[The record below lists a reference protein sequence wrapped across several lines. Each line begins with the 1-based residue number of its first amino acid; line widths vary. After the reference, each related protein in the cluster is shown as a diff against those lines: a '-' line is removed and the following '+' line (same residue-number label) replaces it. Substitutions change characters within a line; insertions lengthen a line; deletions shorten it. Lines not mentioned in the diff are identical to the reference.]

1 MQSTSIR
8 VDEWEAKKR
17 DTEQW
22 MPSEDL
28 PDDLEKCIEWE
39 KTSSIE
45 REAHLRSLPKDLRV
59 EAKRNL
65 YLYSLE
71 NVSIYIAKS
80 LGVSHS
86 FFNM

>member
-1 MQSTSIR
+1 
-8 VDEWEAKKR
+8 
-17 DTEQW
+17 

-39 KTSSIE
+39 KTNSIE

-71 NVSIYIAKS
+71 NVSIYNAKS
-80 LGVSHS
+80 LGVSLVVSHS